1 MINRIKLFYVSIRIK
16 SINKK
21 LINIKTK
28 ITQIKKTSINDSNY
42 DSFRILS
49 YLMSEVKLLDMEL
62 NSYIQDK
69 ERLLTL
75 CKKNK
80 WYNYLEIYHQ

>member
-1 MINRIKLFYVSIRIK
+1 MINRIKLLYIGIRINL
-16 SINKK
+16 INKK
-21 LINIKTK
+21 LIKIKTE
-28 ITQIKKTSINDSNY
+28 IMQIKKTLFNDSNY

-49 YLMSEVKLLDMEL
+49 YLMSDVNLLDMEL

-80 WYNYLEIYHQ
+80 

>member
-69 ERLLTL
+69 DRLLTL

-80 WYNYLEIYHQ
+80 

>member
-49 YLMSEVKLLDMEL
+49 YLMSAVKLLDMEL

-80 WYNYLEIYHQ
+80 

>member
-80 WYNYLEIYHQ
+80 